1 MNKETYVIE
10 VTPEEFSAMNA
21 LVLKMREEK
30 EHEELVQKCKTA
42 FYDQIVDSIST
53 IGLDETKNIVRTLA
67 RELRGRSDEK
77 ENKKDFDF

>member
-30 EHEELVQKCKTA
+30 AHEELVQKCKHA
-42 FYDQIVDSIST
+42 ISSQIADSIST
-53 IGLDETKNIVRTLA
+53 IGLAETKMIVRVLA
-67 RELRGRSDEK
+67 RELRGLADE
-77 ENKKDFDF
+77 E

>member
-21 LVLKMREEK
+21 LVLKMRKEK
-30 EHEELVQKCKTA
+30 EHEELIQKCKHA
-42 FYDQIVDSIST
+42 ISSQITDSIST
-53 IGLDETKNIVRTLA
+53 IGLDETKTIVRTLA
-67 RELRGRSDEK
+67 RELRELSDEK

>member
-30 EHEELVQKCKTA
+30 AHEELVQKCKHA
-42 FYDQIVDSIST
+42 ISSQIADSIST
-53 IGLDETKNIVRTLA
+53 IGLAETKTIVRILA
-67 RELRGRSDEK
+67 RELRELSDEEESKK
-77 ENKKDFDF
+77 EFDF

>member
-30 EHEELVQKCKTA
+30 EHEKLVQKCKHA
-42 FYDQIVDSIST
+42 ISSQIADSIST
-53 IGLDETKNIVRTLA
+53 IGLAETKTIVRELA
-67 RELRGRSDEK
+67 RELRGLSDEM
-77 ENKKDFDF
+77 EN

>member
-30 EHEELVQKCKTA
+30 AHEELVQKCKHA
-42 FYDQIVDSIST
+42 ISSQIADSIST
-53 IGLDETKNIVRTLA
+53 IGLAETKTIVRILA
-67 RELRGRSDEK
+67 RELRGLADE
-77 ENKKDFDF
+77 E